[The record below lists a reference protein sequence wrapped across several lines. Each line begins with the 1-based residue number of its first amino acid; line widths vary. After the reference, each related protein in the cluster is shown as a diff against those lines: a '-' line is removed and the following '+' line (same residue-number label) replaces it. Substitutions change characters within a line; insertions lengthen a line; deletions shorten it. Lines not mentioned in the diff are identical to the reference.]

1 MANRIGQ
8 RYTWFVFFLQFRIME
23 KQTTLFSGLFIML
36 SIVFGAFGAHA
47 LKEILEPA
55 QLQTFEVGVRYQG
68 FLSMGVLLLALNA
81 DRFSFEMKKIL
92 WAMLIGMIL
101 FCFSIYGLVLGRHFI
116 DPKAFGFLGPITPI
130 GGAISIIS
138 WCLLL
143 FRLLKYGQ
151 R

>member
-1 MANRIGQ
+1 
-8 RYTWFVFFLQFRIME
+8 
-23 KQTTLFSGLFIML
+23 ML

-47 LKEILEPA
+47 LKEVLEPA

-92 WAMLIGMIL
+92 WALLFGMIF
-101 FCFSIYGLVLGRHFI
+101 FCFSIYGLVPGRTFI
-116 DPKAFGFLGPITPI
+116 DSQAFGFLGPITPI

-138 WCLLL
+138 WCLFL

>member
-55 QLQTFEVGVRYQG
+55 QLQSFEVGVRYQG

-92 WAMLIGMIL
+92 WGMLVGMIL
-101 FCFSIYGLVLGRHFI
+101 FCFSIYGLVLGRQFI

-138 WCLLL
+138 WCLFL

>member
-1 MANRIGQ
+1 MGQ

-23 KQTTLFSGLFIML
+23 KQTTFFSGLFIML

-47 LKEILEPA
+47 LKEILEPT

-68 FLSMGVLLLALNA
+68 FLSLGVLLLALNI
-81 DRFSFEMKKIL
+81 DRFTFQMKKIL

-101 FCFSIYGLVLGRHFI
+101 FSFSIYGLVLGRHFI
-116 DPKAFGFLGPITPI
+116 DVKAFGFLGPITPI

-138 WCLLL
+138 WCLFL

>member
-55 QLQTFEVGVRYQG
+55 QLQSFEVGVRYQG

-92 WAMLIGMIL
+92 WAMLVGMIL
-101 FCFSIYGLVLGRHFI
+101 FCFSIYGLVLGRQFI

>member
-1 MANRIGQ
+1 MTIRIGQ

-23 KQTTLFSGLFIML
+23 KQTTFFSGLFIML

-68 FLSMGVLLLALNA
+68 FLSMGVLLLALNM
-81 DRFSFEMKKIL
+81 DRFSFEIKRIL

-138 WCLLL
+138 WCVFL
-143 FRLLKYGQ
+143 FRQLKYGQ